1 MKKNVIRLT
10 ESELKNYIRKVI
22 SEQTAQPT
30 VDLNKIK
37 AEIVGKSVQLFLDAA
52 STQKSTMVQIKD
64 ASVLS
69 TGALSLS
76 VLDLSFVTDYGKE
89 IAVGPG
95 KTKTTTINFSCQR
108 RDLLTRS
115 MVDSENKPEG
125 GVVYNKSFQTKL
137 TELMG
142 CPAPINRTAD
152 FVASAASQKPAD
164 FA

>member
-30 VDLNKIK
+30 VDINKVK
-37 AEIVGKSVQLFLDAA
+37 AELVGKSVQLFLDAGV
-52 STQKSTMVQIKD
+52 TQKSTMVQIKD
-64 ASVLS
+64 ASVLAN
-69 TGALSLS
+69 GALSLS
-76 VLDLSFVTDYGKE
+76 VLDLSFVNDYGKE
-89 IAVGPG
+89 LPLREG
-95 KTKTTTINFSCQR
+95 KKKTTTINFSCQR
-108 RDLLTRS
+108 RDLLTRT
-115 MVDSENKPEG
+115 MVDSLNKPEG
-125 GVVYNKSFQTKL
+125 GAVYNKSFQAKL

-152 FVASAASQKPAD
+152 FVASASQKPAD